1 MSLIDEIESTLT
13 KYWEMG
19 CLGHVNGGS
28 ELNPVDLWAK
38 LRQRAHR
45 FSFDQTVAFEHAHL
59 EFAQN
64 MLERRIFHLPY
75 PAVIYEFAIHG
86 SYNEGEDVK
95 PGRQLVMIA
104 DVSEK
109 RCQGTVARL
118 LLPQLLTCWLQRG
131 ETVKVCHRTKPLTR

>member
-38 LRQRAHR
+38 LRQRAHC
-45 FSFDQTVAFEHAHL
+45 FSFDQTLAFEHAHL

-75 PAVIYEFAIHG
+75 PAVIYEFA
-86 SYNEGEDVK
+86 SRLDAK
-95 PGRQLVMIA
+95 PARELVMIA
-104 DVSEK
+104 DVSE
-109 RCQGTVARL
+109 L
-118 LLPQLLTCWLQRG
+118 LNATLIGHEHEPA
-131 ETVKVCHRTKPLTR
+131 H